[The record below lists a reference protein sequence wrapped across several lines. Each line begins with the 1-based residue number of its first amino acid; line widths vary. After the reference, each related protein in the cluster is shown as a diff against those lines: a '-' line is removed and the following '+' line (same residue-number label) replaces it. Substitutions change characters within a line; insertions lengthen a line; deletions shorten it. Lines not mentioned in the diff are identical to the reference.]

1 MNTNG
6 SRATRWDAIVVG
18 AGMGG
23 LATAAYLTAAG
34 QRTLLLER
42 YQVLGGFSHVFRRQ
56 GKWEFDIGLH
66 YIGDCGPSGLTT
78 RVLRGLA
85 LDERITFRQ
94 LDRDGYDIVV
104 APDFELKIPSDWDGY
119 LDNLIAAFPGE
130 ERALRRYLSVM
141 RRLGSG
147 VDRSRAAASLRGEAE
162 AWRHAGPAAAWRY
175 VPHGVLLTACGL
187 SPRAVQVLSQ
197 YSGAY
202 ASAPTAAPAGLHAG
216 FMDTFI
222 SGGAWYPE
230 GGAQSLAANFADVI
244 TTHGGEIRTG
254 TGVEKILVDGGRV
267 NGAQLDDGEILHAPV
282 VVSDIDIK
290 KTYLDLV
297 GREHLPWRLNRRV
310 DRWKMATPYLATYF
324 GLELDMRRQRNAN
337 YYVIPSWEDATS
349 VRNLSRIIPD
359 LATKAQ
365 RRDPEEWAR
374 DHAARMPGM
383 VFSGTTRDPFNLR
396 SAPPGCGSMEVL
408 SIVPPVGPVWGIEP
422 QELADGSYRRSGIYR
437 ELKDILIEGML
448 DRVERVYPGAR
459 SLVRFHE
466 AATAATHYRYTGTQ
480 SAAGLQLRPSQFG
493 MFRPRSATP
502 IPGLF
507 LAGASTAWGPGTL
520 GAMLSGMHAAGAIL
534 GRDLDAEV
542 QAGLVL
548 ADRTRLGAYR
558 GETDPLLASRG
569 FRGTSDL
576 SARARHDASA

>member
-1 MNTNG
+1 MTLNE
-6 SRATRWDAIVVG
+6 SRQMDRVGPARWDAIVVG
-18 AGMGG
+18 AGLGG
-23 LATAAYLTAAG
+23 LSAAAYLAAAG

-56 GKWEFDIGLH
+56 GKWEFDIGMH
-66 YIGDCGPSGLTT
+66 YIGDCGPDGLTA
-78 RVLRGLA
+78 RVLRGVGLE
-85 LDERITFRQ
+85 DRITFRP

-104 APDFELKIPSDWDGY
+104 GPDFELRIPSDWDGY

-141 RRLGSG
+141 RKLGSG
-147 VDRSRAAASLRGEAE
+147 VDRSRAAASLRGEAQ
-162 AWRHAGPAAAWRY
+162 AWRHGGAAAPWRY
-175 VPHGVLLTACGL
+175 VPHGVLLAACGL
-187 SPRAVQVLSQ
+187 SPRAIQVLSQ

-202 ASAPTAAPAGLHAG
+202 ASAPTAAPVGLHAG
-216 FMDTFI
+216 FMDGFI

-244 TTHGGEIRTG
+244 VAHGGEIRTS
-254 TGVEKILVDGGRV
+254 TSVSEIRVEGGRV
-267 NGAQLDDGEILHAPV
+267 CGVRLDDGETLDAPV

-290 KTYLDLV
+290 KTYLDLI
-297 GREHLPWRLNRRV
+297 GRDRLPWRLARRV
-310 DRWKMATPYLATYF
+310 DRWKMATPYLAAYF
-324 GLELDMRRQRNAN
+324 GLELDMRQQRNAN
-337 YYVIPSWEDATS
+337 YYVIPSWDDATS

-359 LATKAQ
+359 LATDAQ
-365 RRDPEEWAR
+365 GRVPQEWAR

-383 VFSGTTRDPFNLR
+383 LFSGTTRDPGNLR
-396 SAPPGCGSMEVL
+396 SAPPGCGSVEML

-422 QELADGSYRRSGIYR
+422 QELADGSYRRSGIYQ
-437 ELKDILIEGML
+437 EVKEILLEGML
-448 DRVERVYPGAR
+448 DRVEQVYPGAR
-459 SLVRFHE
+459 SLVRFRE
-466 AATAATHYRYTGTQ
+466 AATSATHFRYTGTQ

-534 GRDLDAEV
+534 DRDLDAEV

-548 ADRTRLGAYR
+548 ADRSRLGRYPIEA
-558 GETDPLLASRG
+558 DPLRASRG
-569 FRGTSDL
+569 FGRV
-576 SARARHDASA
+576 RHDATA

>member
-1 MNTNG
+1 MTVDE
-6 SRATRWDAIVVG
+6 SRWDAIVVG
-18 AGMGG
+18 AGLGG
-23 LATAAYLTAAG
+23 LSSAAYLAAAG

-42 YQVLGGFSHVFRRQ
+42 YKVLGGFSHVFRRQ

-66 YIGDCGPSGLTT
+66 YIGDCGPDGLTS

-85 LDERITFRQ
+85 LEERINFRR
-94 LDRDGYDIVV
+94 LDRDGYDIVLG
-104 APDFELKIPSDWDGY
+104 PDFELKIPQDWDAY
-119 LDNLIAAFPGE
+119 LDNLIAAFPKE
-130 ERALRRYLSVM
+130 ERALRRYISIV

-147 VDRSRAAASLRGEAE
+147 VDRSRASASLRGEFG
-162 AWRHAGPAAAWRY
+162 AWRHAGAAAAWRY
-175 VPHGVLLTACGL
+175 VPHGALLTACGL
-187 SPRAVQVLSQ
+187 SPRAIQVLSQ
-197 YSGAY
+197 YAGAY
-202 ASAPTAAPAGLHAG
+202 ASAPTAAPSGLHAG

-244 TTHGGEIRTG
+244 LTHGGEIRTG
-254 TGVEKILVDGGRV
+254 ASVAEIRIEGGQVCGVRLE
-267 NGAQLDDGEILHAPV
+267 DGEILHAPV

-297 GREHLPWRLNRRV
+297 GRDHLPWRLARRV
-310 DRWKMATPYLATYF
+310 NRWKMATPYLGTYF
-324 GLELDMRRQRNAN
+324 GLELDLRQQRNAN

-359 LATKAQ
+359 LATDAQ
-365 RRDPEEWAR
+365 RRVPEEWAR

-383 VFSGTTRDPFNLR
+383 VFSGTTRDPGNSR
-396 SAPPGCGSMEVL
+396 SAPPGWGAVEVL

-422 QELADGSYRRSGIYR
+422 EELADGSYSRSGRYQ
-437 ELKDILIEGML
+437 ELKEILIEGML
-448 DRVERVYPGAR
+448 DRVERVYPGVR
-459 SLVRFHE
+459 PLVRFRE

-502 IPGLF
+502 IRGLF

-534 GRDLDAEV
+534 GRDLDAEI

-548 ADRTRLGAYR
+548 ADRGRLGAYR
-558 GETDPLLASRG
+558 DADPLRASRG
-569 FRGTSDL
+569 FGRAVTE
-576 SARARHDASA
+576 SASGIR